1 MKKSVE
7 SGKEIDMK
15 CVRNLLEKLD
25 YELLQ
30 GNLDQ
35 EISSL
40 VYDSRK
46 VEKDAMF
53 VCVKGAAPIIQ
64 QGSPVSIC
72 HFAAEITC
80 KILPIHASFTPPY
93 MPRSSV

>member
-25 YELLQ
+25 YKLLQ

-46 VEKDAMF
+46 VTPDSLFLCIKNISYIIEKNDI
-53 VCVKGAAPIIQ
+53 V
-64 QGSPVSIC
+64 
-72 HFAAEITC
+72 
-80 KILPIHASFTPPY
+80 
-93 MPRSSV
+93 